1 MPVSDGMHRSC
12 ADALPRLPVS
22 WLGECRH
29 WVFDMDGTLTV
40 AVHDFALI
48 RRELGIPEAHD
59 ILEHLTALD
68 ADEAAACRA
77 WLMAHER
84 ELALAAQ
91 PAPGALD
98 LLQALHEAGCRLGVL
113 TRNAGSLAWLTL
125 QAIGVD
131 GLFRQGEVIGRDD
144 AVPKPDPDGLLR
156 LAARWEIPA
165 RQLVMVG
172 DYRFDLECGRAAGAA
187 TLLVNQPQRAWPEL
201 ADWQFRDCAEVL
213 QAWRDEVATGEIV
226 KRDSN
231 CVRIS

>member
-131 GLFRQGEVIGRDD
+131 GLFRQSEVIGRDD

-187 TLLVNQPQRAWPEL
+187 TLLVNQPQPAWQEL
-201 ADWQFRDCAEVL
+201 ADWQFRDCTEVL
-213 QAWRDEVATGEIV
+213 QAWRVAAATGAA
-226 KRDSN
+226 SA
-231 CVRIS
+231 

>member
-1 MPVSDGMHRSC
+1 MPVSDGMHRVRVDTRS
-12 ADALPRLPVS
+12 RLPVS

-29 WVFDMDGTLTV
+29 WVFDMDGTLTM

-48 RRELGIPEAHD
+48 RRELGIPETRD
-59 ILEHLTALD
+59 ILEHLAALD
-68 ADEAAACRA
+68 ENEAVACHA

-98 LLQALHEAGCRLGVL
+98 LLHALHDAGCHLGVL

-125 QAIGVD
+125 QAIGVE
-131 GLFRQGEVIGRDD
+131 GFFQQGEVIGRDD

-156 LAARWEIPA
+156 LAARWRVPA
-165 RQLVMVG
+165 RQLLMVG

-187 TLLVNQPQRAWPEL
+187 TLLVNQPQPAWPEL
-201 ADWQFRDCAEVL
+201 ADWQFRDCGEVL
-213 QAWRDEVATGEIV
+213 EAWRGSMR
-226 KRDSN
+226 KRPAS
-231 CVRIS
+231 R

>member
-22 WLGECRH
+22 LLGECRH

-48 RRELGIPEAHD
+48 RRELDIPATRD
-59 ILEHLTALD
+59 ILEHLAAL
-68 ADEAAACRA
+68 APDEAAACRD

-172 DYRFDLECGRAAGAA
+172 DYRFDLECARAAGARGV
-187 TLLVNQPQRAWPEL
+187 LVNVPHNEWPEL
-201 ADWQFRDCAEVL
+201 ADLYAPDCRAL
-213 QAWRDEVATGEIV
+213 HGMLG
-226 KRDSN
+226 
-231 CVRIS
+231 

>member
-1 MPVSDGMHRSC
+1 MPVSDGMHRVRVDTRS
-12 ADALPRLPVS
+12 RLSVS

-48 RRELGIPEAHD
+48 RRQLGIPEAND
-59 ILEHLTALD
+59 ILEHLAAL
-68 ADEAAACRA
+68 APQEAAAGHA

-98 LLQALHEAGCRLGVL
+98 LLQALHGAGCRLGVL

-131 GLFRQGEVIGRDD
+131 GLFQPGEVMGRDD

-156 LAARWEIPA
+156 LAARWQVPA
-165 RQLVMVG
+165 QQLLMVG

-187 TLLVNQPQRAWPEL
+187 TLLVNQPQEAWPEL
-201 ADWQFRDCAEVL
+201 ADWQFRDCGELLQVL
-213 QAWRDEVATGEIV
+213 ATAKV
-226 KRDSN
+226 S
-231 CVRIS
+231 